1 MSISNFILDLQINIS
16 LKSLPLFYMM
26 CDRSG
31 EKEKEMKSQENS
43 GKRRFN
49 FQHDGSKIPARRSL

>member
-1 MSISNFILDLQINIS
+1 MSISNFILELQINIS

-26 CDRSG
+26 CDRSD

-43 GKRRFN
+43 GRPRCDFR
-49 FQHDGSKIPARRSL
+49 HDG